1 MQSISA
7 WAWDQPVRSCFALP
21 RGRWGRLAGW
31 LMLWTNRQSG
41 LRELLDVRTGER
53 VLEVGYGPGGLIR
66 LLTRTGAAQIC
77 GVDPSPQMRDL
88 AVRRHRKDAAAGR
101 VDLRVGTA
109 EHTGFAPASFDCV
122 VSVNSVALWPDLG
135 AGLREL
141 RRVTRPGGRVVIAWH
156 GGTRSWGVGRRLALP
171 ERQLAVLASRL
182 AQEFTEVARH
192 ELRTLTVFT
201 GVNAAEPIS
210 PVRRER
216 HQPPIPEDPP
226 AERGRA

>member
-1 MQSISA
+1 MESISA
-7 WAWDQPVRSCFALP
+7 WAWDEPVRSCFALP
-21 RGRWGRLAGW
+21 RGWWGRLAGW

-41 LRELLDVRTGER
+41 LRELLDVRSGER

-88 AVRRHRKDAAAGR
+88 AVRRLRKHADGGR

-109 EHTGFAPASFDCV
+109 EQTGFPAASFDRV
-122 VSVNSVALWPDLG
+122 VSVNSVALWPDLR

-141 RRVTRPGGRVVIAWH
+141 HRVTRRGGRVVIAWH
-156 GGTRSWGVGRRLALP
+156 GGTRSRGLGRRLALP
-171 ERQLAVLASRL
+171 QRQLVVLEASL
-182 AQEFTEVARH
+182 AQVFTDVARH
-192 ELRTLTVFT
+192 DLPTLTVFT
-201 GVNAAEPIS
+201 GVNTEPEP

-216 HQPPIPEDPP
+216 HQPPVHEHPP

>member
-1 MQSISA
+1 MKSISA
-7 WAWDQPVRSCFALP
+7 WAWDEPVRSCFALP

-41 LRELLDVRTGER
+41 LRELLDVHAGER

-88 AVRRHRKDAAAGR
+88 AVHRLRKHANGGR

-109 EHTGFAPASFDCV
+109 EQTGFPAASFDWV
-122 VSVNSVALWPDLG
+122 VSVNSVALWPDLR

-141 RRVTRPGGRVVIAWH
+141 HRVTRGGGRVVIAWH
-156 GGTRSWGVGRRLALP
+156 GGTRSRGLGRRLALP
-171 ERQLAVLASRL
+171 QRQLTILEARL
-182 AQEFTEVARH
+182 AQVFTDVARH
-192 ELRTLTVFT
+192 DLATLTVFT
-201 GVNAAEPIS
+201 GVNAEPQS

-216 HQPPIPEDPP
+216 HQPPFHEDPP